1 MRTGAEKI
9 ASHRHKVI
17 VALLMLALPLTAV
30 LVCRESSWI
39 CRACAVGYFLAALTA
54 GALAASVFPGRFLI
68 SGRGKLALPQ
78 YSLQRRIGESVLRL
92 VAIAFVIFLAAKLV
106 QFTLDLKTV
115 VSRGGLERH
124 VGQITKIR
132 GNWLSSWCYEV
143 ISLEETTGQTSEYGL
158 FFHPRRLQLRA
169 RYSISVLPRT
179 RLVMTTHKTDS

>member
-1 MRTGAEKI
+1 
-9 ASHRHKVI
+9 
-17 VALLMLALPLTAV
+17 
-30 LVCRESSWI
+30 
-39 CRACAVGYFLAALTA
+39 
-54 GALAASVFPGRFLI
+54 
-68 SGRGKLALPQ
+68 
-78 YSLQRRIGESVLRL
+78 
-92 VAIAFVIFLAAKLV
+92 LAAKLV